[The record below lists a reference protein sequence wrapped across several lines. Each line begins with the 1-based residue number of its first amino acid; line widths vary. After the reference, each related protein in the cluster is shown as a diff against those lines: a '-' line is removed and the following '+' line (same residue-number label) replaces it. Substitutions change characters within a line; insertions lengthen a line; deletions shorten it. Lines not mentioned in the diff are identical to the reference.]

1 MHILFLIIVCFV
13 KIHLNSEI
21 IVIKTVF
28 LSGVLILENQI
39 ALYLCF
45 TPGLIDVLFKKRAF
59 EIQLNRC
66 LRESGHFAQICRAY
80 SLGDLLRWSSR
91 AKTVCMIQVQVD
103 FIKIDKRSIIFLVDR
118 SSVIGPVQTTKFHET
133 NLKH

>member
-1 MHILFLIIVCFV
+1 MNFLKQRISPCFRPVLDSFLLRKNVYKMHILFLIIVCLV

-39 ALYLCF
+39 ARHLCF
-45 TPGLIDVLFKKRAF
+45 TLGLIDVLLKKRAF

-66 LRESGHFAQICRAY
+66 LRESGHFA
-80 SLGDLLRWSSR
+80 
-91 AKTVCMIQVQVD
+91 
-103 FIKIDKRSIIFLVDR
+103 
-118 SSVIGPVQTTKFHET
+118 
-133 NLKH
+133 

>member
-66 LRESGHFAQICRAY
+66 LTENGHFA
-80 SLGDLLRWSSR
+80 
-91 AKTVCMIQVQVD
+91 
-103 FIKIDKRSIIFLVDR
+103 
-118 SSVIGPVQTTKFHET
+118 
-133 NLKH
+133 

>member
-28 LSGVLILENQI
+28 LSGVLILQI

-45 TPGLIDVLFKKRAF
+45 TPGLIDVLFKKQAF

-66 LRESGHFAQICRAY
+66 LRESGHFA
-80 SLGDLLRWSSR
+80 
-91 AKTVCMIQVQVD
+91 
-103 FIKIDKRSIIFLVDR
+103 
-118 SSVIGPVQTTKFHET
+118 
-133 NLKH
+133 

>member
-28 LSGVLILENQI
+28 LRGVLILENQI
-39 ALYLCF
+39 ARHLCF
-45 TPGLIDVLFKKRAF
+45 TPSLIDALFKKRTF

-66 LRESGHFAQICRAY
+66 LRESGHFA
-80 SLGDLLRWSSR
+80 
-91 AKTVCMIQVQVD
+91 
-103 FIKIDKRSIIFLVDR
+103 
-118 SSVIGPVQTTKFHET
+118 
-133 NLKH
+133 

>member
-1 MHILFLIIVCFV
+1 MNFLKQRISPCFRPVLDSFLLRKNVYKMHILFLIIVCLV

-66 LRESGHFAQICRAY
+66 LRESGHFA
-80 SLGDLLRWSSR
+80 
-91 AKTVCMIQVQVD
+91 
-103 FIKIDKRSIIFLVDR
+103 
-118 SSVIGPVQTTKFHET
+118 
-133 NLKH
+133 